1 MKSINLGKLK
11 IDTPIFLCPLA
22 GITDYPYR
30 YMVGKFHANLM
41 YSEMLSSLALTHNS
55 KHSLKMLD
63 IANEVANNNV
73 GIQIAGS
80 NLQAMKDAAKMAED
94 KGACLL
100 DINMG
105 CPAKK
110 VVNGIAGSALMKDE
124 VLAGKIMETVVNAV
138 KIPVSVKMRLG
149 WDLNSINAPTLAKIA
164 ENSGISL
171 ITVHGR
177 TRNQFYSGESNYLE
191 IAKVK
196 NNVNIPVIANGD
208 IKNEEDMLC
217 ALKESKADG
226 IMVGRGTY
234 GKPWLI
240 KQLTHFVTT
249 GNKLKEPSRSEKLEI
264 VLQHYDLILSY
275 YGKEIGKKVAR
286 KHLSWYTKGLPNSAE
301 ARAKI
306 NVLEDVS
313 LVRDSVKSC
322 FYG

>member
-1 MKSINLGKLK
+1 MKSITLGKLTL
-11 IDTPIFLCPLA
+11 DTPIFLCPLA

-30 YMVGKFHANLM
+30 YMVGSFHANLM
-41 YSEMLSSLALTHNS
+41 YSEMLSSMALTHNS
-55 KHSLKMLD
+55 KRTLKMLD
-63 IANEVANNNV
+63 IKQEVDSNNV
-73 GIQIAGS
+73 AIQIAGS
-80 NLQAMKDAAKMAED
+80 NLKAMEESAKMAED
-94 KGACLL
+94 SGACLL

-110 VVNGIAGSALMKDE
+110 VINGIAGSALMKDE
-124 VLAGKIMETVVNAV
+124 ILAGKIMEAVVKAV

-149 WDLNSINAPTLAKIA
+149 WDFNSINAPTLAKIA
-164 ENSGISL
+164 ENSGIAL
-171 ITVHGR
+171 VTVHGR

-196 NNVNIPVIANGD
+196 ENVNIPVIANGD
-208 IKNEEDMLC
+208 IQNEEDMLQ
-217 ALKESKADG
+217 ALQESKADG

-240 KQLTHFVTT
+240 KQLTHFIKT
-249 GNKLKEPSRSEKLEI
+249 GTKLPEPSPAEKLDI

-275 YGKEIGKKVAR
+275 YGIEIGVKVAR

-301 ARAKI
+301 MRAKI
-306 NVLEDVS
+306 NILDDVN

-322 FYG
+322 FL